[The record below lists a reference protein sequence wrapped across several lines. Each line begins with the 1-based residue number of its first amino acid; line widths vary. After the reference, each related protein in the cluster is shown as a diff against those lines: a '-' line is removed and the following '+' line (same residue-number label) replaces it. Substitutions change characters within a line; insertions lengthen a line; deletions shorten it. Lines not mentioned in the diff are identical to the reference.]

1 MSVLPS
7 PRPSHVRLL
16 CSSNALSACLPLGL
30 CITPPCTCNTHVHLL
45 SFLSPPLQAFCGHIS
60 KVAPPHLPA
69 STCIHST
76 NTKCAWG
83 PHLILLTFNA
93 QFTFKTITFICFLSS
108 PLKHQL
114 RGDRNFYLFHLLLH
128 PQHPAQHLAHSGCS
142 ITLCQRE
149 GIKRGRER
157 RGILVSSVAFCP
169 HYSTESVPFSTPH
182 AEIPTQCKQKT

>member
-1 MSVLPS
+1 MHASRRAFASLLPVPEILPPTFS
-7 PRPSHVRLL
+7 PSYPLLYRPFVV
-16 CSSNALSACLPLGL
+16 
-30 CITPPCTCNTHVHLL
+30 T
-45 SFLSPPLQAFCGHIS
+45 IS

-83 PHLILLTFNA
+83 PHLSYDLILLTFNA
-93 QFTFKTITFICFLSS
+93 QFTFKTITFICFLST

-114 RGDRNFYLFHLLLH
+114 RGDRNFYLFRLLLH